1 VFVVGHD
8 WGAIVSWNLCLLRPD
23 RVRALVN
30 LSVAFMPRRP
40 GVKPL
45 EYFRAAYGDEYYV
58 CRFQE
63 PGLEA
68 EFATFD
74 LKSFF
79 TLALTLRATGSSA
92 MDLRKMQTYSKQMVL
107 PSWLSEEDV
116 SYLASVY
123 SKTGFAGGVN
133 YYRCLDL

>member
-1 VFVVGHD
+1 VLRSLRVQVFVVGHD

-58 CRFQE
+58 CRFQVSNRSSYR
-63 PGLEA
+63 PFLWMCHCNLIFSNRWTEA
-68 EFATFD
+68 EER
-74 LKSFF
+74 LI
-79 TLALTLRATGSSA
+79 L
-92 MDLRKMQTYSKQMVL
+92 
-107 PSWLSEEDV
+107 
-116 SYLASVY
+116 
-123 SKTGFAGGVN
+123 
-133 YYRCLDL
+133 